1 MHIENIA
8 GDAKKRKNISRL
20 RRKFFHLGGVP
31 SQWRALRLR
40 SVIGWNDQGDVIERL
55 GIAVRAQSSGRISC
69 VTQADIAN
77 QLSLGRTVLVVAA
90 DEEARSRAA
99 WTVTALAIAWA
110 PTARTM
116 VAS

>member
-1 MHIENIA
+1 MDSNNIA
-8 GDAKKRKNISRL
+8 GGAEKRKNISRL

-31 SQWRALRLR
+31 SQWRALRYR
-40 SVIGWNDQGDVIERL
+40 SAIG
-55 GIAVRAQSSGRISC
+55 
-69 VTQADIAN
+69 
-77 QLSLGRTVLVVAA
+77 TVLVVGA